1 MFRPSEFHGDWKCP
15 VDISTKR
22 GLFERIG
29 IPRSHLRRDGERAA
43 HSRERTIVK
52 TSGKIMLAVAII
64 GAVGAIIARQLP
76 KTERSYH

>member
-1 MFRPSEFHGDWKCP
+1 MFRPSGFHSDWKCP

-29 IPRSHLRRDGERAA
+29 IARSHLRRDGERAA

>member
-1 MFRPSEFHGDWKCP
+1 M
-15 VDISTKR
+15 
-22 GLFERIG
+22 
-29 IPRSHLRRDGERAA
+29 
-43 HSRERTIVK
+43 K

>member
-1 MFRPSEFHGDWKCP
+1 MELCSQPAQCGR
-15 VDISTKR
+15 
-22 GLFERIG
+22 RI
-29 IPRSHLRRDGERAA
+29 RKELVRAA